1 MKPINLKI
9 KGLNSFQEEQSI
21 DFLKLTD
28 RGLFGIFGPTGSGKS
43 TILDGITLALYGNM
57 ARKSSNFI
65 NTNCD
70 RVNVS
75 FEFQISGAEVKRYS
89 IDREFRRKK
98 DGSINSGKCKLID
111 INNEEVLADSVKVLN
126 KKVEEIIGLNIDDF
140 TRTVVL
146 PQGKFSEFLKLEGK
160 DRREML
166 ERLFNLEKYGDE
178 LSVKLFSK
186 IKEENTKS
194 SVLEGQLKGYEDI
207 SYEKL
212 EENEELLKN
221 NMSEYIKLKEEFDAI
236 EKQDRDNEE
245 LWNTQ
250 NELNKYMDKKKVL
263 DEKFDFIE
271 ETKMKIK
278 MGEGAEKVIPYIN
291 AYENTTSSYLENKL
305 LLEEL
310 TVKIEDLSKK
320 KEIIE
325 NKWIHVKNEKDE
337 KLSGLLIDEQKVK
350 DAIEDE
356 KSLKII
362 EENLKESICAKEKY
376 KNKLNENEITF
387 IDLQRQIKE
396 QNEYILNNEKKYEE
410 LKIDESFKEKVQDGL
425 ILEENISKVNNT
437 LSQEEE
443 KINKI
448 NILIHDTIREGKGL
462 KESLQN
468 IDNNLNQKKEKLNI
482 IIKNCPGDQNIL
494 LERRKFIG
502 ECSLKYESYN
512 RLTA

>member
-1 MKPINLKI
+1 
-9 KGLNSFQEEQSI
+9 
-21 DFLKLTD
+21 
-28 RGLFGIFGPTGSGKS
+28 
-43 TILDGITLALYGNM
+43 M

-221 NMSEYIKLKEEFDAI
+221 NMSGYIKLKEEFDAI
-236 EKQDRDNEE
+236 EKQDRDNAE

-278 MGEGAEKVIPYIN
+278 MG
-291 AYENTTSSYLENKL
+291 
-305 LLEEL
+305 
-310 TVKIEDLSKK
+310 
-320 KEIIE
+320 
-325 NKWIHVKNEKDE
+325 
-337 KLSGLLIDEQKVK
+337 
-350 DAIEDE
+350 
-356 KSLKII
+356 
-362 EENLKESICAKEKY
+362 
-376 KNKLNENEITF
+376 
-387 IDLQRQIKE
+387 
-396 QNEYILNNEKKYEE
+396 
-410 LKIDESFKEKVQDGL
+410 KVQ
-425 ILEENISKVNNT
+425 
-437 LSQEEE
+437 
-443 KINKI
+443 
-448 NILIHDTIREGKGL
+448 
-462 KESLQN
+462 
-468 IDNNLNQKKEKLNI
+468 KK
-482 IIKNCPGDQNIL
+482 
-494 LERRKFIG
+494 
-502 ECSLKYESYN
+502 
-512 RLTA
+512 

>member
-1 MKPINLKI
+1 METW
-9 KGLNSFQEEQSI
+9 QEKV
-21 DFLKLTD
+21 L
-28 RGLFGIFGPTGSGKS
+28 
-43 TILDGITLALYGNM
+43 
-57 ARKSSNFI
+57 NFI

-221 NMSEYIKLKEEFDAI
+221 NMSGYIKLKEEFDAI
-236 EKQDRDNEE
+236 EKQDRDNAE

-263 DEKFDFIE
+263 DEKF
-271 ETKMKIK
+271 
-278 MGEGAEKVIPYIN
+278 
-291 AYENTTSSYLENKL
+291 
-305 LLEEL
+305 
-310 TVKIEDLSKK
+310 
-320 KEIIE
+320 
-325 NKWIHVKNEKDE
+325 
-337 KLSGLLIDEQKVK
+337 
-350 DAIEDE
+350 
-356 KSLKII
+356 
-362 EENLKESICAKEKY
+362 
-376 KNKLNENEITF
+376 
-387 IDLQRQIKE
+387 
-396 QNEYILNNEKKYEE
+396 
-410 LKIDESFKEKVQDGL
+410 
-425 ILEENISKVNNT
+425 
-437 LSQEEE
+437 
-443 KINKI
+443 
-448 NILIHDTIREGKGL
+448 
-462 KESLQN
+462 
-468 IDNNLNQKKEKLNI
+468 
-482 IIKNCPGDQNIL
+482 
-494 LERRKFIG
+494 
-502 ECSLKYESYN
+502 
-512 RLTA
+512 